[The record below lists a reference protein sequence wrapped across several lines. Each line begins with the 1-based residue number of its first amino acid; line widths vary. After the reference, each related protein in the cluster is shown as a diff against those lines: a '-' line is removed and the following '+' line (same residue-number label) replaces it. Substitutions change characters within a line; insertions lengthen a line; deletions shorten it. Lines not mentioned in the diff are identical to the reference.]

1 MDKKSKL
8 SFMPTHTDKKSEL
21 CFMKLTCWGNNPPAG
36 QFGKK
41 EAFWGL
47 LQWYGRHQP
56 AQKKKKKYNKLLNIV
71 INKNITNSQQRLRL
85 CNELEPTMHATRGQG
100 WGVAWVAVVCGDFK
114 PSETC
119 LDLLSGVHGRN
130 DNLKVARADILWKI
144 NKFGA
149 WRNIPWEIFMAVDLS
164 MELVITP
171 KKWPLWG

>member
-1 MDKKSKL
+1 MLRQQS
-8 SFMPTHTDKKSEL
+8 
-21 CFMKLTCWGNNPPAG
+21 TCRPVW
-36 QFGKK
+36 K
-41 EAFWGL
+41 EGGL
-47 LQWYGRHQP
+47 LRIVAMVWP
-56 AQKKKKKYNKLLNIV
+56 SSTCSKKKKKKLLNIV

-85 CNELEPTMHATRGQG
+85 CNELEPTMHASRGQG